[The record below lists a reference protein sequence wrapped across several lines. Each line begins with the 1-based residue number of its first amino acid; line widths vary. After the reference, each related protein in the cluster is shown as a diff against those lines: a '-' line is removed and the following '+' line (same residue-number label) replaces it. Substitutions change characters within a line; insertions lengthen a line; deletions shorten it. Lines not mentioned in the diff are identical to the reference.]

1 MYLTGT
7 PQGTQTPNL
16 LVRSQVLYSIELTAY
31 IGSDREIRTP
41 DNLRMKEVFYQL
53 NYITME
59 AGDRFEL
66 PLHLAYEPG
75 VGTALP
81 EIIEIRVSV
90 GRIELPTHGPKP
102 RILPLNYTERK
113 QQDTLLFSNKKF
125 LSC

>member
-41 DNLRMKEVFYQL
+41 DNLRMKEVFYHL

-66 PLHLAYEPG
+66 PLHLAYETG
-75 VGTALP
+75 VVTALP
-81 EIIEIRVSV
+81 AIKMVSV